1 MGPFSVTWAKSM
13 YNPYFYILCP
23 SYCVL
28 RIYVHA
34 HAFGLEHK
42 DADDHAPKKKTWPVQ
57 ALALLPDPSARPE
70 NLPKE
75 RHLGNVPIFDVPG

>member
-1 MGPFSVTWAKSM
+1 M
-13 YNPYFYILCP
+13 
-23 SYCVL
+23 
-28 RIYVHA
+28 YVHA

-42 DADDHAPKKKTWPVQ
+42 YATAADAPKRPLQ

-75 RHLGNVPIFDVPG
+75 RHLWNVPIFDVPGFTRGACQSSPHTRIEHLSIERLATNMLGCS